1 MTGTVRRGVPPKGAL
16 HRGSCMKLFRLVPVL
31 LLVLLTGCMG
41 NAARSGIDPGRL
53 DVFGVAMYSPT
64 DYREIGG
71 VKGADEPCLR
81 GYERSFDALEIVIGY
96 GRDGKV
102 RKIGSRN
109 PQTSMFGVHPGD
121 TIASARGMIRN
132 AGFSET
138 GEPNRFR
145 KGDLVLTILADG
157 PDRLFGLVLESTD

>member
-1 MTGTVRRGVPPKGAL
+1 
-16 HRGSCMKLFRLVPVL
+16 MKLFRPAPVL
-31 LLVLLTGCMG
+31 LLVLLAGCMG
-41 NAARSGIDPGRL
+41 NAARNGIDPGRL

-71 VKGADEPCLR
+71 VRGTDEPCLR
-81 GYERSFDALEIVIGY
+81 GYERSFDSLDVVIGY

-102 RKIGSRN
+102 RKIGTRN
-109 PQTSMFGVHPGD
+109 PQTSMFEVHPGD
-121 TIASARGMIRN
+121 TVASARDKIRG

-145 KGDLVLTILADG
+145 KRDLVLTILANG
-157 PDRLFGLVLESTD
+157 PDRLFGLVLESTDPPD

>member
-1 MTGTVRRGVPPKGAL
+1 
-16 HRGSCMKLFRLVPVL
+16 MKLFRTVPVL
-31 LLVLLTGCMG
+31 LLLLLTGCMG
-41 NAARSGIDPGRL
+41 NVARSGIDPGRL
-53 DVFGVAMYSPT
+53 DVFGVAMYSSV
-64 DYREIGG
+64 DHKEIRG
-71 VKGADEPCLR
+71 VKGTDEPCLR
-81 GYERSFDALEIVIGY
+81 GYERSFDPLDIVIGY

-102 RKIGSRN
+102 RKIVTRN

-121 TIASARGMIRN
+121 TVASARGMIRN
-132 AGFSET
+132 AGFAET